1 MNIEFVFFSNS
12 RKLLLMKRT
21 NLESSRSQFFC
32 LQLAM
37 CSIFSS
43 ERWDDDDDD
52 ETSPGSQFP

>member
-12 RKLLLMKRT
+12 RKLLLMKKT
-21 NLESSRSQFFC
+21 NLEFSRFQLFC

-37 CSIFSS
+37 YSIFSS

>member
-21 NLESSRSQFFC
+21 NLESSRSQFFW

-37 CSIFSS
+37 YSIFSS